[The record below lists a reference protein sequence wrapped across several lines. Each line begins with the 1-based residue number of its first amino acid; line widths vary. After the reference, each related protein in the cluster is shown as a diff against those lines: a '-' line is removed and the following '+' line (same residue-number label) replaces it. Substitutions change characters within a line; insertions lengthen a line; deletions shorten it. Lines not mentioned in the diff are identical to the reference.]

1 MTTHDHRTET
11 AVSPEEVEPATPGPE
26 TLTDRAASST
36 VNADPSTAQT
46 ESTIPEGQP
55 SAAAADAV
63 PNQAPPPVTQSEPSS
78 APTQSAIAGTEAPPK
93 MTQGSRVESES
104 PTERSLFADD
114 ELAGLRARWDSV
126 QAGFVDDP
134 KECVHKADGLVSDV
148 VGRLAT
154 GFTETRSRLEEQW
167 ARGEEASTE
176 DLRLALRRYRDFF
189 DRLLAV

>member
-1 MTTHDHRTET
+1 
-11 AVSPEEVEPATPGPE
+11 
-26 TLTDRAASST
+26 
-36 VNADPSTAQT
+36 
-46 ESTIPEGQP
+46 
-55 SAAAADAV
+55 
-63 PNQAPPPVTQSEPSS
+63 
-78 APTQSAIAGTEAPPK
+78 

-189 DRLLAV
+189 ERLLAV